1 MNAIKNDLEVLVGK
15 ELASANRHDGSGM
28 ILRHKARQ
36 MITHKTKEGKMGKI
50 GVISKYLIDN
60 PHCEICGMTACDAH
74 HIKHKSKGGKDT
86 EENLLAVCRQDHAIM
101 HGVRIVNGRLKWKS
115 TRLRK
120 RMEII
125 RSRLEESGLRIE
137 QEKMEWIE
145 EQLRE
150 KQI

>member
-1 MNAIKNDLEVLVGK
+1 
-15 ELASANRHDGSGM
+15 
-28 ILRHKARQ
+28 
-36 MITHKTKEGKMGKI
+36 MGKI
-50 GVISKYLIDN
+50 GVMSKYLIDN
-60 PHCEICGMTACDAH
+60 PYCEVCGMMACDAH
-74 HIKHKSKGGKDT
+74 HIKHKSKGGADT

-125 RSRLEESGLRIE
+125 RSRLEESGLRIAE
-137 QEKMEWIE
+137 EKMNWIE